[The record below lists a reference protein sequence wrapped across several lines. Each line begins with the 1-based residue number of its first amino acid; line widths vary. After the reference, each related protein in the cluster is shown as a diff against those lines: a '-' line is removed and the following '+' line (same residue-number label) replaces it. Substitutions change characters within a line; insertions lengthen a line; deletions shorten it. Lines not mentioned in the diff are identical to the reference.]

1 MDFSISTPALL
12 FSAISLLILAYTNK
26 FLALAALIR
35 QLIEQYEHKNDIN
48 VLKQINNFQIRLSV
62 IKYTQV
68 FGVISF
74 LFCVI
79 SMFFIFV
86 KWIIPAEVVF
96 GISLIAMFI
105 SLLLSLQE
113 IFISI
118 GALNIELNRI
128 KKNS

>member
-1 MDFSISTPALL
+1 MEFTISTPALL

-35 QLIEQYEHKNDIN
+35 QLVEQYEINKDIN
-48 VLKQINNFQIRLSV
+48 VLKQIDNFQIRLKL

-74 LFCVI
+74 SFCII
-79 SMFFIFV
+79 SMFLIFI
-86 KWIIPAEVVF
+86 KWIIPAEIVF
-96 GISLIAMFI
+96 GISLVTMLV

-128 KKNS
+128 QKNS

>member
-1 MDFSISTPALL
+1 MDLSISTPALL

-26 FLALAALIR
+26 FLALASLIR
-35 QLIEQYEHKNDIN
+35 QLVEQYEKNNDAN
-48 VLKQINNFQIRLSV
+48 VLKQIDNFQIRLKI

-68 FGVISF
+68 FGVVSF

-79 SMFFIFV
+79 SMFLIFI
-86 KWIIPAEVVF
+86 KWIIPAEIVF
-96 GISLIAMFI
+96 GISLITMFV

-128 KKNS
+128 KKES

>member
-26 FLALAALIR
+26 FLALAGLIR
-35 QLIEQYEHKNDIN
+35 QLVEQYETSNDIN
-48 VLKQINNFQIRLSV
+48 ILKQIDNFQIRLKL

-68 FGVISF
+68 FGVVSF
-74 LFCVI
+74 SFCVI
-79 SMFFIFV
+79 SMFLIFI
-86 KWIIPAEVVF
+86 KWIIPAEIVF
-96 GISLIAMFI
+96 AISLVTMFA

-128 KKNS
+128 KKES

>member
-26 FLALAALIR
+26 FLALAGLIR
-35 QLIEQYEHKNDIN
+35 QLIEQYERKNDSN
-48 VLKQINNFQIRLSV
+48 VLKQINNFQIRLRL
-62 IKYTQV
+62 IKYTQL
-68 FGVISF
+68 FGVLSF

-79 SMFFIFV
+79 SMFLIFV
-86 KWIIPAEVVF
+86 KWIIPAEIVF
-96 GISLIAMFI
+96 GLSLITIFI

-128 KKNS
+128 QKNS

>member
-35 QLIEQYEHKNDIN
+35 QLVEQYEKNKDSNI
-48 VLKQINNFQIRLSV
+48 LKQIDNFQTRLKL

-68 FGVISF
+68 FGVVSF
-74 LFCVI
+74 LFCII
-79 SMFFIFV
+79 SMFLIFIR
-86 KWIIPAEVVF
+86 WIIPAEIVF
-96 GISLIAMFI
+96 GLSLITMFV

-118 GALNIELNRI
+118 GALNIELNRL
-128 KKNS
+128 KKKS

>member
-26 FLALAALIR
+26 FLALAGLIR
-35 QLIEQYEHKNDIN
+35 QLIEQYEKNNDIN
-48 VLKQINNFQIRLSV
+48 VLKQIDNFQIRLKL

-74 LFCVI
+74 SFCVI
-79 SMFFIFV
+79 SMFLIFIQ
-86 KWIIPAEVVF
+86 WIIPSEIVF
-96 GISLIAMFI
+96 GISLITMFV

-118 GALNIELNRI
+118 GALNIELNRL
-128 KKNS
+128 KKES

>member
-35 QLIEQYEHKNDIN
+35 QLVEQYEKKKDVN
-48 VLKQINNFQIRLSV
+48 VLKQIDNFQIRLKL

-68 FGVISF
+68 FGVLSF
-74 LFCVI
+74 SFCVL
-79 SMFFIFV
+79 SMFLIFI
-86 KWIIPAEVVF
+86 KWIIPAEIVF
-96 GISLIAMFI
+96 GISLVTMFA

-128 KKNS
+128 KKEC

>member
-74 LFCVI
+74 LYCVI

>member
-26 FLALAALIR
+26 FLALAGLIR
-35 QLIEQYEHKNDIN
+35 QLIEQYERKNDSN
-48 VLKQINNFQIRLSV
+48 VLKQINNFQICLRL

-68 FGVISF
+68 FGVLSF

-79 SMFFIFV
+79 SMFLIFV
-86 KWIIPAEVVF
+86 KWIIPAEIVF
-96 GISLIAMFI
+96 GLSLITIFI

-128 KKNS
+128 QKNS